1 MKVLLIALNSKYVH
15 SNLAIR
21 YLRAYVNEFDVEIFE
36 GTINENPFNL
46 ALEIARKKPDVV
58 AFSCYIW
65 NIENILKI
73 CGILKEINKDITII
87 LGGPEVSYDPKN
99 ILQLNEYIDYIIFG
113 EGEETFKELLEY
125 LSRQGK
131 RKDLKSMKGLAFR
144 LGEEIIVNEERPLI
158 TNLDTIPFPYDL
170 EIPSK
175 IVYYEA
181 SRGCPFSCKYCLS
194 STIKGVRFFSLERI
208 KRDLKYLI
216 DNDVKLVKFVDR
228 TFNANKRM
236 AIEIWEFLIQNS
248 KGTKFH
254 FEIAADLL
262 DEDCFEVLK
271 RAPKDLFQFEI
282 GVQTTNETVLKNIN
296 RIMDFERVKNNVK
309 RVMSMGNI
317 HCHLDLIVG
326 LPGEDFSSF
335 RRSFEDV
342 MDIKPDVLQIGFLK
356 VLKGSPISFEAEE
369 YGIKYSPY
377 PPYQVLKTKDL
388 SFEEVVFLLKF
399 EEVFETFYNSHIF
412 NNTIR
417 YFLNKLNSYEF
428 FSKLTIFLEENN
440 FFKLNFD
447 LNGKTK
453 LLLEFLK
460 KYEDE
465 DIVKSLLIHD
475 YLFTTK
481 KGYLPEFFKSN
492 DEINIKDV
500 LAENKEIIYEK
511 LRVKDFK
518 SVFAVKVKVDIKED
532 YIYGNYILVINLLD
546 KRFFYIN
553 M

>member
-46 ALEIARKKPDVV
+46 SLEIANKKPDVV

-65 NIENILKI
+65 NIENTLKI

-99 ILQLNEYIDYIIFG
+99 ILQLNEYIDFIIFG

-125 LSRQGK
+125 VSGK
-131 RKDLKSMKGLAFR
+131 GKDLKSIKGLAFR

-194 STIKGVRFFSLERI
+194 STIKGIRFFSLERI
-208 KRDLKYLI
+208 KKDLKYLI

-296 RIMDFERVKNNVK
+296 RIMDFEKVKNNVK
-309 RVMSMGNI
+309 RIMSMGNI

-388 SFEEVVFLLKF
+388 SFQEVVFLFKF

-412 NNTIR
+412 DNTIR

-481 KGYLPEFFKSN
+481 KGYLPEFLKSD

>member
-1 MKVLLIALNSKYVH
+1 MRVLLVALNSKFVH

-21 YLRAYVNEFDVEIFE
+21 YLRAYANEFDTEIFE

-46 ALEIARKKPDVV
+46 ALEIASKKPDVV

-65 NIENILKI
+65 NIENTLKI
-73 CGILKEINKDITII
+73 CGILKEINKDITIV
-87 LGGPEVSYDPKN
+87 LGGPEVSYNPKE
-99 ILQLNEYIDYIIFG
+99 ILQLHDYIDYIIFG
-113 EGEETFKELLEY
+113 EGEETFRELLEY
-125 LSRQGK
+125 LSSKG
-131 RKDLKSMKGLAFR
+131 KDLKAIKGLAFKR
-144 LGEEIIVNEERPLI
+144 DKEVLVNEERPLI
-158 TNLDTIPFPYDL
+158 SNLDTIPFPYYM

-228 TFNANKRM
+228 TFNANKKM
-236 AIEIWEFLIQNS
+236 AIEIWKFLIENS

-262 DEDCFEVLK
+262 DDDCFEVLK
-271 RAPKDLFQFEI
+271 KVPKDLFQFEI
-282 GVQTTNETVLKNIN
+282 GVQTTNEIVLKNIN
-296 RIMDFERVKNNVK
+296 RIMNFEKVKNNVK
-309 RVMSMGNI
+309 RVIDMGNI

-326 LPGEDFSSF
+326 LPGENLTSF

-342 MDIKPDVLQIGFLK
+342 MNVKPDVLQIGFLK
-356 VLKGSPISFEAEE
+356 VLKGSPISFEAEK

-377 PPYQVLKTKDL
+377 PPYQVLKTNDIY
-388 SFEEVVFLLKF
+388 FEEVVFLLKF

-412 NNTIR
+412 ENTIR
-417 YFLNKLNSYEF
+417 YFLNKFNNYEF
-428 FSKLTIFLEENN
+428 FSKLTTFLEGNN

-447 LNGKTK
+447 LNRKTE
-453 LLLEFLK
+453 LLFEFLNN
-460 KYEDE
+460 YEEE

-475 YLFTTK
+475 YLLTTK
-481 KGYLPEFFKSN
+481 KGYLPEFLKN
-492 DEINIKDV
+492 DVDINLKEVLIKNKVIINEKLNIKDFKYIF
-500 LAENKEIIYEK
+500 AT
-511 LRVKDFK
+511 RV
-518 SVFAVKVKVDIKED
+518 SIAVKED

-546 KRFFYIN
+546 KRYFYID
-553 M
+553 MQY

>member
-21 YLRAYVNEFDVEIFE
+21 YLRAYANEFDVEIFE

-46 ALEIARKKPDVV
+46 ALETARKKPDVV

-65 NIENILKI
+65 NIENTLKI

-99 ILQLNEYIDYIIFG
+99 ILQLNDYIDYIIFG

-125 LSRQGK
+125 LSGK
-131 RKDLKSMKGLAFR
+131 GKDLKSIKSLAFR

-296 RIMDFERVKNNVK
+296 RIMDFEKVKNNVK

-388 SFEEVVFLLKF
+388 SFEEVVFLIKF
-399 EEVFETFYNSHIF
+399 EEVFETFYNSHIYD
-412 NNTIR
+412 NTIR

-428 FSKLTIFLEENN
+428 FSELTIFLEENN
-440 FFKLNFD
+440 FFNLNFD

-481 KGYLPEFFKSN
+481 KGYLPEFLKSN

-511 LRVKDFK
+511 LHVKDFK

>member
-21 YLRAYVNEFDVEIFE
+21 YLRAYANEFDVEIFE

-46 ALEIARKKPDVV
+46 ALEIASKKPYIV

-65 NIENILKI
+65 NIENTLKI

-99 ILQLNEYIDYIIFG
+99 ILQLNDYIDYIIFG

-125 LSRQGK
+125 VSGK
-131 RKDLKSMKGLAFR
+131 GKDLKSIKGLAFR

-158 TNLDTIPFPYDL
+158 TNLDIIPFPYDL
-170 EIPSK
+170 EIPLK

-216 DNDVKLVKFVDR
+216 DNDAKLVKFVDR

-296 RIMDFERVKNNVK
+296 RIMHFERVKNNVK
-309 RVMSMGNI
+309 RVMGMGNI

-342 MDIKPDVLQIGFLK
+342 MDIRPNVLQIGFLK
-356 VLKGSPISFEAEE
+356 VLKGSPISFEAEK

-388 SFEEVVFLLKF
+388 SFEEVVFLIKF

-412 NNTIR
+412 DNTIR

-428 FSKLTIFLEENN
+428 FSELTIFLEENN

-481 KGYLPEFFKSN
+481 KGYLPEFLKSN
-492 DEINIKDV
+492 DDINIKDV
-500 LAENKEIIYEK
+500 LAENKGIIYEK
-511 LRVKDFK
+511 LHVKDFK

>member
-46 ALEIARKKPDVV
+46 SLEIANKKPDVV

-87 LGGPEVSYDPKN
+87 LGGPEASYDPKN
-99 ILQLNEYIDYIIFG
+99 ILQLNEYIDFIIFG

-125 LSRQGK
+125 LSGK
-131 RKDLKSMKGLAFR
+131 GKDLKSIKGLAFR

-271 RAPKDLFQFEI
+271 RAPKDLFQFEM

-296 RIMDFERVKNNVK
+296 RIMDFEKVKNNVK

-326 LPGEDFSSF
+326 LPGEDLNSF
-335 RRSFEDV
+335 RKSFEDV

-356 VLKGSPISFEAEE
+356 VLKGSPISFEAEK

-388 SFEEVVFLLKF
+388 SFQEVVFLIKF
-399 EEVFETFYNSHIF
+399 EEVFETFYNSHIYD
-412 NNTIR
+412 NTIR

-481 KGYLPEFFKSN
+481 KGYLPEFLKSN

-511 LRVKDFK
+511 LCVKDFK
-518 SVFAVKVKVDIKED
+518 SVFAVKVKVDIKKD

>member
-460 KYEDE
+460 
-465 DIVKSLLIHD
+465 
-475 YLFTTK
+475 
-481 KGYLPEFFKSN
+481 
-492 DEINIKDV
+492 
-500 LAENKEIIYEK
+500 
-511 LRVKDFK
+511 
-518 SVFAVKVKVDIKED
+518 
-532 YIYGNYILVINLLD
+532 
-546 KRFFYIN
+546 N
-553 M
+553 MRMRI